1 MFQIMQI
8 FTLFTYVG
16 RLTVTDVAPNMLNEL
31 NSSRHTVCNMA
42 KNWNSRMIEEI
53 FYKTDK
59 FDIAVCGLIMSWFR
73 NLAQAIIE
81 KKKVFG
87 NKLRNRH
94 FRIPAVHSIKYT
106 WQLKSGLKF
115 SLIFFQ
121 FDLRL
126 RKIVNT

>member
-1 MFQIMQI
+1 
-8 FTLFTYVG
+8 
-16 RLTVTDVAPNMLNEL
+16 
-31 NSSRHTVCNMA
+31 MA

-81 KKKVFG
+81 KKKVFV

-94 FRIPAVHSIKYT
+94 FRLPVKINSSTLYQIHLAIEIRSEILSHFLSIRSSAPENSKH
-106 WQLKSGLKF
+106 LNK
-115 SLIFFQ
+115 
-121 FDLRL
+121 
-126 RKIVNT
+126 